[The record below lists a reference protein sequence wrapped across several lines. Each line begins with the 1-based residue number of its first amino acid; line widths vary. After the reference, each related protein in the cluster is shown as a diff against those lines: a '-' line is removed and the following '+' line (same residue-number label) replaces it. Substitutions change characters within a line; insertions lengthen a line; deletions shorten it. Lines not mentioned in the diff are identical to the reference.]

1 MALFKVIT
9 EDEKGNKILYK
20 KPEDLIMLGSGGID
34 HLESLR
40 INHF

>member
-20 KPEDLIMLGSGGID
+20 KPEDLIRLLVTS
-34 HLESLR
+34 
-40 INHF
+40 